1 MLCDEDLLVPGE
13 EVGGGGKDMVFMME
27 KWPAKRVT
35 RLDLLSKMSLTV
47 KGLPVVEEVGG

>member
-1 MLCDEDLLVPGE
+1 
-13 EVGGGGKDMVFMME
+13 MVFMME